1 MKRIITL
8 LLPVFMLLTLVA
20 CGGGNT
26 NTGTAT
32 TGGETTTTTE
42 TTGGEAGGENTLTVW
57 CWDPAFNIYS
67 MKEAEK
73 LYQKDHPDFVLNVI
87 ETPWDDVQTKVITAG
102 TSGDT
107 STLPDILL
115 MQDNAFQKNV
125 ISYPELW
132 IDVDGSGINF
142 GDFAASKVAY
152 SVVDGKHYGV
162 PFDNG
167 AVIAAYRTDVLEEAG
182 YTIDDFK
189 DITWDEWITKGT
201 DVLNKTGHPLLSCV
215 SNEVDVVMMMLQ
227 SAGSSLFDEN
237 GNPNIADNEVLKT
250 VLETYKKARESG
262 VLVERN
268 NWDEYI
274 GSFISGEVAGT
285 INGCWIMGSIQT
297 AADQSGKW
305 ALTNMPKLDG
315 VNNAT
320 NYSNNGGS
328 SWLLTSNTKNKE
340 LAYDFMKS
348 TFGSSVEFY
357 ETILPSAG
365 ALSCYAPAGKS
376 SVYSEP
382 LEFFGGQPVYKDVV
396 DFSTKTPSNNTGVYY
411 YEARAAI
418 ATAAQKFY
426 QGSDLATVLQDAQA
440 EVEFQMGQ

>member
-1 MKRIITL
+1 MKKIFTL
-8 LLPVFMLLTLVA
+8 LLALLMLFALVG
-20 CGGGNT
+20 CNKPS
-26 NTGTAT
+26 NE
-32 TGGETTTTTE
+32 GGETG
-42 TTGGEAGGENTLTVW
+42 GGEAGGQEQQEPATGNTLTVW

-73 LYQKDHPDFVLNVI
+73 IYQKDHPDFVLEVI
-87 ETPWDDVQTKVITAG
+87 ETPWDDVQDKINTAG
-102 TSGDT
+102 MSGDA
-107 STLPDILL
+107 SILPDIVL

-125 ISYPELW
+125 MSYPELF

-142 GDFAASKVAY
+142 NDFAASKVAY
-152 SVVDGKHYGV
+152 SVVNGKHYGV

-167 AVIAAYRTDVLEEAG
+167 AVIAAYRTDVLAEAG

-189 DITWDEWITKGT
+189 DVTWDEWIEKGS
-201 DVLNKTGHPLLSCV
+201 DVLAKTGHPLLSCV

-227 SAGSSLFDEN
+227 SAGSSLFDAN
-237 GNPNIADNEVLKT
+237 GNPDIANNEILKT
-250 VLETYKKARESG
+250 VLETYKKAKESG

-297 AADQSGKW
+297 AADQAGNW
-305 ALTNMPKLDG
+305 ALTNMPKLSNVSG
-315 VNNAT
+315 AT

-328 SWLLTSNTKNKE
+328 SWLLTSNTQNKE

-348 TFGSSVEFY
+348 TFGSSDVY
-357 ETILPSAG
+357 
-365 ALSCYAPAGKS
+365 GK
-376 SVYSEP
+376 P
-382 LEFFGGQPVYKDVV
+382 LDFFGGQPVYKDVV
-396 DFSTKTPSNNTGVYY
+396 EFSTKTPSNNTGVYY
-411 YEARAAI
+411 YEGRAAI

-426 QGSDLATVLQDAQA
+426 QGTDLDTVLQDAQA
-440 EVEFQMGQ
+440 EVEFNMGQ